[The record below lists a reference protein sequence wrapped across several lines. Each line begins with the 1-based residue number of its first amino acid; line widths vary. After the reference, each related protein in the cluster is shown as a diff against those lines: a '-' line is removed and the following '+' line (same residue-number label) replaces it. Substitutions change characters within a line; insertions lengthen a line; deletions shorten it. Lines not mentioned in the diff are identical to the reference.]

1 MTVNDNVHVC
11 YCFDVVN
18 MKALVSVAKFK
29 KLLHT
34 PSGGKTRSSPLP
46 LGNQTIAVQTVNL
59 AVH

>member
-1 MTVNDNVHVC
+1 
-11 YCFDVVN
+11 

-59 AVH
+59 VAAAVD